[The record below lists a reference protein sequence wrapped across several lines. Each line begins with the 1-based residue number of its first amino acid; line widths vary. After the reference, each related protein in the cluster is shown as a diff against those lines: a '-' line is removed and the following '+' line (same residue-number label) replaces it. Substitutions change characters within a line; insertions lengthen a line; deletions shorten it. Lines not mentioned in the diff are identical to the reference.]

1 MERRRDPASRPRPIL
16 NLVKLIDVSV
26 SIRDAM
32 TVYRGNPAVRIRRVM
47 TLATDGVNV
56 SELRLGSHTG
66 THVDAP
72 SHFIKGGKGVD
83 RIALD
88 DVIGPAWVAD
98 LRRVKGG
105 IGAAD
110 LEKARIPRA
119 SRRVLMR
126 TSNSRWWHPA
136 RAFRTDFV
144 YLAPDGADWL
154 VDRGVRLVG
163 IDYLSIEGYGVP
175 GAPTHKRLLGAGI
188 PILEGLDLFNV
199 RPGRWQMAAFPLRIK
214 DGDAGLTRA
223 ILWAS

>member
-1 MERRRDPASRPRPIL
+1 MK
-16 NLVKLIDVSV
+16 LVDVSV
-26 SIRDAM
+26 PIRDAM
-32 TVYRGNPAVRIRRVM
+32 TVYRGNPPVRIRPAM
-47 TLATDGVNV
+47 TLQRDGVNL
-56 SELRLGSHTG
+56 SEVCLGSHTG

-72 SHFIKGGKGVD
+72 SHFIRRGVGVD
-83 RIALD
+83 RLDLALF
-88 DVIGPAWVAD
+88 IGPAWVAD

-105 IGAAD
+105 INAID
-110 LEKARIPRA
+110 LAKARIPRG
-119 SRRVLMR
+119 SRRILLR

-144 YLAPDGADWL
+144 YLTPDGADWL
-154 VDRGVRLVG
+154 ANRGVQLVG

-199 RPGRWQMAAFPLRIK
+199 HPGRWQMAAFPLRIQ

-223 ILWAS
+223 VLWAR

>member
-1 MERRRDPASRPRPIL
+1 
-16 NLVKLIDVSV
+16 VKLIDVTV
-26 SIRDAM
+26 PIRDAM
-32 TVYRGNPAVRIRRVM
+32 TVYRGNPAVRIRPVM
-47 TLATDGVNV
+47 TLEKDGVRV

-72 SHFIKGGKGVD
+72 SHFIKGGKGIDRVD
-83 RIALD
+83 PERF
-88 DVIGPAWVAD
+88 IGPAWVAD

-110 LEKARIPRA
+110 LAKARIPRA
-119 SRRVLMR
+119 SRRVLLR
-126 TSNSRWWHPA
+126 TSNSRWWHPP

-154 VDRGVRLVG
+154 VERGAQLVG

-199 RPGRWQMAAFPLRIK
+199 RPGRWQMAAFPLRLT

-223 ILWAS
+223 VLWTR

>member
-1 MERRRDPASRPRPIL
+1 MKLLDVTVPIKDL
-16 NLVKLIDVSV
+16 
-26 SIRDAM
+26 M
-32 TVYRGNPAVRIRRVM
+32 TVYRGNPLVRIRAVM
-47 TLATDGVNV
+47 TLPKNGVHV
-56 SELRLGSHTG
+56 SELCLGSHTG
-66 THVDAP
+66 THIDAP
-72 SHFIKGGKGVD
+72 IHFIKGGKGID
-83 RIALD
+83 RID
-88 DVIGPAWVAD
+88 PERFMGPAFVAD

-105 IGAAD
+105 ITAAD
-110 LEKARIPRA
+110 LAQARIPR
-119 SRRVLMR
+119 STMRVLLR

-154 VDRGVRLVG
+154 VERSVQLVG

-188 PILEGLDLFNV
+188 PIVEGLDLFNV

-223 ILWAS
+223 VLWTD

>member
-1 MERRRDPASRPRPIL
+1 M
-16 NLVKLIDVSV
+16 KLIDVTV
-26 SIRDAM
+26 PIRDAM
-32 TVYRGNPAVRIRRVM
+32 TVYRGNPAVRIRPVM

-72 SHFIKGGKGVD
+72 SHFIRGGKGIDRVD
-83 RIALD
+83 LD
-88 DVIGPAWVAD
+88 RFIGPAYVAD
-98 LRRVKGG
+98 LRYVKGG
-105 IGAAD
+105 IGAVD
-110 LEKARIPRA
+110 LGKARIPRGT
-119 SRRVLMR
+119 RRVLLR

-136 RAFRTDFV
+136 RPFRTDFV
-144 YLAPDGADWL
+144 YLDPDGADWL
-154 VDRGVRLVG
+154 VDRRVQLVG

-188 PILEGLDLFNV
+188 PIIEGLDLFNV

-223 ILWAS
+223 VLWTT